1 MAIFNGNK
9 VTVIA
14 GSTTISDHVST
25 VTLSREVEAVT
36 ITAMN
41 DTVQNMIGGIEVS
54 SVSMEI
60 YNDFAASSV
69 NSVFEDAIGTKLAIK
84 LIPVTGTVSATNPS
98 YSMSCL
104 ITQWQPINGSVDAT
118 AATASVTLPVTA
130 ITKSTSA

>member
-1 MAIFNGNK
+1 MAIFMGNK
-9 VTVIA
+9 VAVVVGT
-14 GSTTISDHVST
+14 TTISDHVST
-25 VTLSREVEAVT
+25 VSLNREVEAVT

-41 DTVQNMIGGIEVS
+41 DTVQNMVGGVEVS

-60 YNDFAASSV
+60 FNDFAAASV
-69 NSVFEDAIGTKLAIK
+69 NSLFEDAIGTKLAVK

-104 ITQWQPINGSVDAT
+104 VTQWTPISGATDA
-118 AATASVTLPVTA
+118 AMTASITIPVTA